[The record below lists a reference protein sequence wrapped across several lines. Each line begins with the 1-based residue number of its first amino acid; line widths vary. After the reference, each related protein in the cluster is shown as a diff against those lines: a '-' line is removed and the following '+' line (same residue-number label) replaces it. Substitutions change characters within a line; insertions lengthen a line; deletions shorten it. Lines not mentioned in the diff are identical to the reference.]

1 MDGVEHKYVEEVGA
15 MNVFFVIGD
24 EVVTP
29 ELSGSILPGIT
40 RKSCVE
46 LLKSWGYNVSERK
59 LSVDELIQAN
69 KDGKLKEA
77 FGTGTAAVISP
88 IGELKIGDVVIKFN
102 DGKIGEISQKLYD
115 NLTGIQYG
123 KLEDTHNWMTEV
135 CKG

>member
-1 MDGVEHKYVEEVGA
+1 